1 MNAKKSR
8 SIKTHFILDE
18 LHQRQLDDI
27 VAQVDFPRKFE
38 AKTADGNILDCR
50 DAETVIRQTSLNTQP
65 IVELEVIT
73 PLDERPNVRIILRKV
88 RDQEHPDTIYY
99 SVVGTETEVPYLY
112 GRLDEWIEEL
122 RPWYARLAS
131 IDIFFGLSS
140 LFFAFSFLI
149 MLLFGCAYLS
159 LASRGIIL
167 PSASKPVDVSGA
179 ATIVGMVLAALIG
192 MAALLGYAR
201 QRLFPVATFAIGHG
215 QRRHQRILQLRR
227 AFTIGL
233 SVIFTLLCGLFVNWI
248 TRGW

>member
-1 MNAKKSR
+1 MNAEKRR
-8 SIKTHFILDE
+8 SIQTALTLEEAHL
-18 LHQRQLDDI
+18 RQLDDI
-27 VAQVDFPRKFE
+27 VAQVVFPRKFE
-38 AKTADGNILDCR
+38 VTTADGNILDCR
-50 DAETVIRQTSLNTQP
+50 DAETVIRQTRLNTQP

-140 LFFAFSFLI
+140 LFFAFSFLM

-167 PSASKPVDVSGA
+167 PAASKPVDVTVA
-179 ATIVGMVLAALIG
+179 ATLVGFGLSTLIG
-192 MAALLGYAR
+192 MAGLLGYAR
-201 QRLFPVATFAIGHG
+201 QRLFPVVTFAIGHG
-215 QRRHQRILQLRR
+215 QRRHPRTLQLRR
-227 AFTIGL
+227 IFTIGMSL
-233 SVIFTLLCGLFVNWI
+233 IFTLL
-248 TRGW
+248 